1 MINTIPFSLAR
12 GCLTEIVNKAAYA
25 NERII
30 LTRKGKK
37 VAAIIS
43 LKDLQ
48 LLESLK
54 PKQDKELL

>member
-1 MINTIPFSLAR
+1 MTNTIPFSLAR

-37 VAAIIS
+37 IAAIIS
-43 LKDLQ
+43 LEDLKI
-48 LLESLK
+48 LESAK
-54 PKQDKELL
+54 VKQG